1 MRQMLAAVSSL
12 ALQLLAPAAASRGT
26 APRDLNGT
34 VVFAAGVGGVSN
46 YRIPAIVQTG
56 GKQPALVAFAEARD
70 GGDSSASRIA
80 VRTSTDGPHAAL
92 ARSVVRSVASH

>member
-1 MRQMLAAVSSL
+1 MAAFVAGL
-12 ALQLLAPAAASRGT
+12 VALLFPAALNARET
-26 APRDLNGT
+26 TPQDLNGT
-34 VVFAAGVGGVSN
+34 VVFANGLGGVAN

-80 VRTSTDGPHAAL
+80 ARSSTDGPCTFSPCVGS
-92 ARSVVRSVASH
+92 RV